1 VPQYEIKNTFN
12 GAKNLVSF
20 VDGHVGYIKIFWDS
34 AFNGGASEA
43 IMYDPPASCDYQWS
57 PN

>member
-1 VPQYEIKNTFN
+1 
-12 GAKNLVSF
+12 LVSF
-20 VDGHVGYIKIFWDS
+20 VDGHVGYIMIFWDS

-43 IMYDPPASCDYQWS
+43 FMYDPPASCDYQWG